1 MIVFYIQERPGLA
14 PRQTPDSRPEHSVAM
29 AASSSARPARKQISL
44 PSGPSRSSSASAEPI
59 NLWTGKPLA
68 GKRKQFGEQAAA
80 PIAAQHRCCVS
91 TDAGTTHANFS
102 SSSSSSFICLHFA
115 RGECARGADCTYLHR
130 VPCADDER
138 QRPVTED
145 IFGRDRHATERQDMG
160 GVGSFNRDNR
170 TLYVA
175 GFQRTTA
182 LQTDAQLEAALRAE
196 FEEWGAVRSV
206 RLQAL
211 RLVAFVEYEM
221 RVSAEFAKEAMHQ
234 QCLCGSN
241 QVLNVRWSTEDPN
254 PQARQRARTQRE
266 DAATEAIVARMK
278 RDLQQQQQQHQQQQL
293 HDESLLERQ
302 GSSATV
308 YERHPESVQGS
319 IPCAVECTAP
329 AQSSFHG
336 NTSLPAPHV
345 AVPSSSALYQLA
357 ARFAQ
362 SASGGS
368 TSGHVPAPAK
378 STPGSGGSSSLG
390 DLLGCYDSDDD

>member
-1 MIVFYIQERPGLA
+1 
-14 PRQTPDSRPEHSVAM
+14 M
-29 AASSSARPARKQISL
+29 ASSSSARPARKQISL
-44 PSGPSRSSSASAEPI
+44 PSGPSRSSSSSAEPI

-80 PIAAQHRCCVS
+80 PIAAPHRCCVS
-91 TDAGTTHANFS
+91 TDAGTTRANSSSS

-130 VPCADDER
+130 VPSADDER

-175 GFQRTTA
+175 GFQRTAA

-196 FEEWGAVRSV
+196 FAEWGAVRSV
-206 RLQAL
+206 RLQSL
-211 RLVAFVEYEM
+211 RLVAFVEYEL

-234 QCLCGSN
+234 QCLRGSN

-254 PQARQRARTQRE
+254 PQSRQRARTQRE
-266 DAATEAIVARMK
+266 DAATDAIVARMR
-278 RDLQQQQQQHQQQQL
+278 RDLEQQQQKAHDKSLRDQHGDRSKFAECDAVL
-293 HDESLLERQ
+293 
-302 GSSATV
+302 
-308 YERHPESVQGS
+308 RHAS
-319 IPCAVECTAP
+319 IPCGIESTVSTFP
-329 AQSSFHG
+329 VQSSSHIDAL
-336 NTSLPAPHV
+336 LPAPIV
-345 AVPSSSALYQLA
+345 AAPSSSALYQLA

-362 SASGGS
+362 AASGGL
-368 TSGHVPAPAK
+368 TNDQVPASAET
-378 STPGSGGSSSLG
+378 TPSNGGCSSLSA
-390 DLLGCYDSDDD
+390 LLGCYESDDD